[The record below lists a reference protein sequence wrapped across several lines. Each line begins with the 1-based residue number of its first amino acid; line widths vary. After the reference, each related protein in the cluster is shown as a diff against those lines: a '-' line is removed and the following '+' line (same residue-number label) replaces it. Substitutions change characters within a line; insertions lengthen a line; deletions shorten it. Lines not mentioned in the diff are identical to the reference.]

1 MPAIVLIVVVVR
13 YRRRCWWRCCRWW
26 WSVRAMSSSLPAN
39 ITSHHHPAMKLTRLP
54 LARAYSHHILEN
66 SSCQKRLTASLEN
79 TRAAT
84 EPHITTYIV
93 HWCKMLNRHAI
104 YIYVICICI
113 ERITQYKTSVLYSLD
128 DGPRNAICLCG
139 HLTVVWGEV
148 CYRNR
153 EKGRTKKKRV
163 LYTLYY
169 IWTMFGSVCFVCD
182 VHVMWRLACAKQVFM
197 YDKRVCVLY
206 VCECW
211 TSFGVLVFW
220 VNVWCVC
227 VCFCIREGSV
237 SRFQIQHLPFSSRKW
252 AHVTRAP
259 QHCCV
264 LSLLSIVR
272 VRI

>member
-153 EKGRTKKKRV
+153 EKGRTKKKESS
-163 LYTLYY
+163 THY
-169 IWTMFGSVCFVCD
+169 IIYGQCSE
-182 VHVMWRLACAKQVFM
+182 A
-197 YDKRVCVLY
+197 CVLY
-206 VCECW
+206 VTCMLCGVW
-211 TSFGVLVFW
+211 HVRSKYSCMIRGFVYCMCVNAGPLLAYLCFGWMCDV
-220 VNVWCVC
+220 CVC
-227 VCFCIREGSV
+227 VSV
-237 SRFQIQHLPFSSRKW
+237 
-252 AHVTRAP
+252 
-259 QHCCV
+259 
-264 LSLLSIVR
+264 
-272 VRI
+272 